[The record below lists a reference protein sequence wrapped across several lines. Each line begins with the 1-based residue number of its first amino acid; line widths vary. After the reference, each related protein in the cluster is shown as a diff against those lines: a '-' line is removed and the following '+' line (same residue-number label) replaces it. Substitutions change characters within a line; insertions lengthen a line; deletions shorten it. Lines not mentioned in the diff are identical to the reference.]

1 MRLLAKRL
9 HAEEGNR
16 MDNDVTLA
24 VIADIHGN
32 SWALDAVLAE
42 IDRRDITMIVD
53 LGDSL
58 FGPLD
63 PAGTANRL
71 RERDIPSISG
81 NCERELLEGFAQPE
95 GAHPTVAYTLA
106 QLDARHLR
114 WVESLPATRALTE
127 LDILLCHGTPAND
140 DEYLLEQPVEAGGA
154 LLPDDEIARRL
165 AGTSEAV
172 VCCAHSH
179 VPRLVLVAGRQ
190 LVVNPG
196 SVGYPAYRNGPPE
209 PHIMEAGSPHARFA
223 VLTRRDGTWTA
234 EHVAVA
240 YDWHAAAEVAR
251 SNGRPDW
258 ARAITTGR
266 AP

>member
-1 MRLLAKRL
+1 MEAD
-9 HAEEGNR
+9 AT
-16 MDNDVTLA
+16 VA
-24 VIADIHGN
+24 VMADIHGN

-42 IDRRDITMIVD
+42 IDRRDIKRIVD

-71 RERDIPSISG
+71 LERGIPSIRG

-95 GAHPTVAYTLA
+95 DAHPTVTYTLA
-106 QLDARHLR
+106 QLDVQHLR
-114 WVESLPATRALTE
+114 WVESLPATRALTK
-127 LDILLCHGTPAND
+127 LDILLCHGTPARD

-154 LLPDDEIARRL
+154 LMPDDEIAQRL
-165 AGTSEAV
+165 TGTSAAV
-172 VCCAHSH
+172 ICCAHSH
-179 VPRLVLVAGRQ
+179 VPRLVLVAERH

-196 SVGYPAYRNGPPE
+196 SVGCPAYRNDLPA
-209 PHIMEAGSPHARFA
+209 PHIMESGSPHARFA
-223 VLTRRDGTWTA
+223 VLTRRHGGWTV
-234 EHVAVA
+234 EHLAVA
-240 YDWHAAAEVAR
+240 YDWSAAAKAAR

-258 ARAITTGR
+258 ARAIATGR

>member
-1 MRLLAKRL
+1 MEAD
-9 HAEEGNR
+9 A
-16 MDNDVTLA
+16 TLA
-24 VIADIHGN
+24 VMADIHGN

-42 IDRRDITMIVD
+42 IDRRGLNRIVD

-63 PAGTANRL
+63 PAGTAIRL
-71 RERDIPSISG
+71 LERGIPSISG
-81 NCERELLEGFAQPE
+81 NCERELLEASTQPS
-95 GAHPTVAYTLA
+95 GAHPTVAFTLA
-106 QLDARHLR
+106 QLDAAHVR
-114 WVESLPATRALTE
+114 WVESLPPTRALAD
-127 LDILLCHGTPAND
+127 LDILLCHGTPADD
-140 DEYLLEQPVEAGGA
+140 DEYLLEQPTEAGGA
-154 LLPDDEIARRL
+154 LLPDKEIAGRL

-179 VPRLVLVAGRQ
+179 VPRLVLVAGQQ

-196 SVGYPAYRNGPPE
+196 SVGYPAYRNGQPE

-223 VLTRRDGTWTA
+223 ILMRRDGAWTV

-240 YDWHAAAEVAR
+240 YDWNAAAKVACT
-251 SNGRPDW
+251 NGRPDW
-258 ARAITTGR
+258 AHAIATGR